1 MTDPR
6 LAPLVDRNA
15 KLEDRLLAAF
25 SFWSRGLREPQ
36 DITALRMV
44 LFDTQDSDTVRNEV
58 INVLRWSRFAE
69 LAKDLLVVLGNP
81 NEKERFR
88 CFAAQHLGALLDD
101 CDEDRRPSLLAGV
114 RFLLRDRHT
123 GVRREALLALVRQ
136 RDPVGRETAVQWLT
150 EPTSA
155 VDEKGEVRDLAI
167 RCVHELE
174 LKEHIPVIREYL
186 RDRNEVVRIAAI
198 VALSEW
204 GDEAS
209 RPAFEEAAA
218 SSVVRLR
225 RAGRG
230 GLERL
235 DQAKKATQSP
245 FSLPGP

>member
-1 MTDPR
+1 VANQGLAQLVNRNVAIEER
-6 LAPLVDRNA
+6 LRGGFSSGFAGVKDRRDIDA
-15 KLEDRLLAAF
+15 LRQVLLD
-25 SFWSRGLREPQ
+25 PQ
-36 DITALRMV
+36 DN
-44 LFDTQDSDTVRNEV
+44 DTVRNEA
-58 INVLRWSRFAE
+58 INLLRRSRFAG
-69 LAKDLLVVLGNP
+69 LADDLLAVLASP
-81 NEKERFR
+81 EEKERIR

-101 CDEDRRPSLLAGV
+101 CDEHARATLLASV
-114 RFLLRDRHT
+114 CSLLRDRHT

-136 RDPVGRETAVQWLT
+136 GDPVGRETAVQWLT
-150 EPTSA
+150 RPDSP
-155 VDEKGEVRDLAI
+155 VDERGEVRDLAI